1 MTKENEF
8 YSIKEASEILGID
21 EKEILK
27 LIYYKEIPV
36 LTVGKGIR
44 ISKAIINNYPS
55 IASKI
60 NNFGDK
66 GSIEE
71 DLEKVFAEDIPGID
85 KDLRVEAGEAILKLE
100 KLKDEY
106 KKLAL
111 KKQEMEKDISKL
123 KKLQEECENLA
134 LKKQEMEK
142 DISQIKTEYKEFRAT
157 AKNLVVGELEIFLKK
172 TEMEK

>member
-1 MTKENEF
+1 MTKENDF

-44 ISKAIINNYPS
+44 ISKDIINNYPP

-60 NNFGDK
+60 NNLGDK

-85 KDLRVEAGEAILKLE
+85 KDLQAEVGVAVLKLE

-106 KKLAL
+106 KKLIL
-111 KKQEMEKDISKL
+111 EKKDLEKDISRL
-123 KKLQEECENLA
+123 KKLQEE
-134 LKKQEMEK
+134 
-142 DISQIKTEYKEFRAT
+142 
-157 AKNLVVGELEIFLKK
+157 
-172 TEMEK
+172 